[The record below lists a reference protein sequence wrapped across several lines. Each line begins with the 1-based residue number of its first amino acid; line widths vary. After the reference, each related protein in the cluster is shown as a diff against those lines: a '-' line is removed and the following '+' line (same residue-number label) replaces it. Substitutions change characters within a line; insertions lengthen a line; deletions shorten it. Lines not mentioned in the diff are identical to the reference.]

1 MGFSGH
7 PVQDVV
13 QSMSAFTNTSLPLST
28 STSLLLHTNI
38 RATYLL
44 HSHLLKYDCNFAG
57 EGGHSLLWLEA
68 TTFLNYIDIYLID
81 HLLKYGWKF
90 AGGGGNSLLQPEATA
105 FLNHLGIYSRLE
117 VDTVACGWRPQDL
130 MTLKSRLRPGH
141 LVTLEMVS
149 DAHGNLTGIVVD
161 SD

>member
-1 MGFSGH
+1 MSVSYFANLTKYWFYRYTCCGNFIQYKILWNKTPIWNLYDNVSKFNFEWVFWTPCIGCGAIN
-7 PVQDVV
+7 VQL
-13 QSMSAFTNTSLPLST
+13 MSAFTNTSLPLST

-90 AGGGGNSLLQPEATA
+90 AGGGGNSLL
-105 FLNHLGIYSRLE
+105 
-117 VDTVACGWRPQDL
+117 
-130 MTLKSRLRPGH
+130 
-141 LVTLEMVS
+141 
-149 DAHGNLTGIVVD
+149 
-161 SD
+161 

>member
-1 MGFSGH
+1 MSE
-7 PVQDVV
+7 VVDVGRRLLC
-13 QSMSAFTNTSLPLST
+13 NTSLPLST

-90 AGGGGNSLLQPEATA
+90 AGGGGNSLL
-105 FLNHLGIYSRLE
+105 
-117 VDTVACGWRPQDL
+117 
-130 MTLKSRLRPGH
+130 
-141 LVTLEMVS
+141 
-149 DAHGNLTGIVVD
+149 
-161 SD
+161 